1 MEKKKIFYFPE
12 EISAMRLKRLK
23 EIAEEY
29 LGQPIKKAVIT
40 IPAYFTEAQREAT
53 KMAGEAVGFEILKII
68 NEPTAAAFAMGL
80 GEKEDLERV
89 DDLDQSFFLLEEN
102 KNKYCDNLKE
112 NEEKKNISFRFRWR
126 NT

>member
-1 MEKKKIFYFPE
+1 
-12 EISAMRLKRLK
+12 
-23 EIAEEY
+23 
-29 LGQPIKKAVIT
+29 
-40 IPAYFTEAQREAT
+40 
-53 KMAGEAVGFEILKII
+53 
-68 NEPTAAAFAMGL
+68 MGL